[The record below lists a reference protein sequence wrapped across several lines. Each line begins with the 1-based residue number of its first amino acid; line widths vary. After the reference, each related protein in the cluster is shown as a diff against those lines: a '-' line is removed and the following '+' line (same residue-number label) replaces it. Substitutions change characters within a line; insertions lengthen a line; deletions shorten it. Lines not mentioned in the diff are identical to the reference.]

1 MQINAAHSARG
12 SLTHPNDPSTQQPIH
27 TRASS
32 NHRMGACE
40 ARGHAYTYD
49 LTCSPAPRD
58 STSKQQTTP
67 RQRASARIRPSPAR
81 RRCCSS
87 CAAAGW
93 WPWCLCWLGLT
104 VQEQQERL
112 AARPQVG
119 QRRQAEHGGF
129 RRHPSQSRHRGTPLH
144 SAQSSASV
152 GFELVEVLPT
162 DRRRHPAACHSAD
175 TANGCPGC
183 TSCRKHRTPRAA
195 RRAGQGGLL
204 SACLS
209 VLSQQAHA

>member
-1 MQINAAHSARG
+1 MLHTQPAGH
-12 SLTHPNDPSTQQPIH
+12 SLTPTTPARSSRSTREHPATI
-27 TRASS
+27 AW
-32 NHRMGACE
+32 
-40 ARGHAYTYD
+40 GHARPEGMRIHMISRALLLHGTARQSSRRPRGRGRVHESGHLQHGD
-49 LTCSPAPRD
+49 AVAPPVRL
-58 STSKQQTTP
+58 P
-67 RQRASARIRPSPAR
+67 VGGRGVFV
-81 RRCCSS
+81 
-87 CAAAGW
+87 GW
-93 WPWCLCWLGLT
+93 GL
-104 VQEQQERL
+104 QEQQERL

-209 VLSQQAHA
+209 VLSRQAHA